1 MLWIWIWQMKVLG
14 KLLSYLWDTWIIC
27 AYCTSLWDCVTCS
40 RSPPLFAEAIC
51 PRPLRSGQFPMGLL
65 GLYGSLECVQLAT
78 ANRIYLM
85 TADFCAWLSNRNIN
99 WSVENPGRS
108 YLREL
113 SCFIR
118 LHSLAL
124 FYDFVL
130 CRWQTTGGGSIPAG
144 PRVRLKTRVNW
155 LCLLFFPLVWP
166 ITL

>member
-1 MLWIWIWQMKVLG
+1 MNLDLADEGSWQIAVVFVRHMNYLCILHLPVGLRHVLEIASSLCG
-14 KLLSYLWDTWIIC
+14 SDLST
-27 AYCTSLWDCVTCS
+27 
-40 RSPPLFAEAIC
+40 AITI
-51 PRPLRSGQFPMGLL
+51 RTVSYGLL

-130 CRWQTTGGGSIPAG
+130 CR
-144 PRVRLKTRVNW
+144 
-155 LCLLFFPLVWP
+155 
-166 ITL
+166 